1 MHTDA
6 GCHGHLSMFVA
17 LKVMKRLRAAKSNP
31 FWSSIVLTVGSGTL
45 QLSCSACLHLLG
57 DSIYLDIDT
66 LIHSQRQIKY
76 DRNKASPM
84 TSGSRTIQKPTLS
97 IHTKLDNKTHS
108 IINLEMPAGFH
119 NEQTLATP
127 SNHVLSLEPWTPNW
141 WILPVLSVLSNV
153 TGTRS
158 VKRWMTWRRLCL
170 NWMSSW
176 HSWNTSVAP
185 HGPERSDW
193 RLWAYAGRTQSKHF
207 RVWLKAPRK
216 VLWWSRGHNDHSV
229 FN

>member
-1 MHTDA
+1 MTEI
-6 GCHGHLSMFVA
+6 
-17 LKVMKRLRAAKSNP
+17 RLPPWPAEAEPYKNQRSASTPNLTTKQ
-31 FWSSIVLTVGSGTL
+31 SI
-45 QLSCSACLHLLG
+45 
-57 DSIYLDIDT
+57 
-66 LIHSQRQIKY
+66 
-76 DRNKASPM
+76 
-84 TSGSRTIQKPTLS
+84 
-97 IHTKLDNKTHS
+97 HS

-193 RLWAYAGRTQSKHF
+193 HLWAYAGRTQSKHF
-207 RVWLKAPRK
+207 RVWLRAPRK